1 MDTRIAMDASLAAY
15 HCHHQTLLRLASLYE
30 SRLNP
35 ALVQRYPDLCLS
47 EAQRL
52 VSETKAHLAME
63 SAVLYPALLGG
74 RDEGIRAAA
83 LALEVGL
90 TELTLRL
97 GRYGHHWTSA
107 ETIRRAPEAFVD
119 TSLELLQALR
129 KRIEEETTR
138 LFPLVERA

>member
-1 MDTRIAMDASLAAY
+1 MDASLAPY
-15 HCHHQTLLRLASLYE
+15 HQHQQSLLRLASLYE

-35 ALVQRYPDLCLS
+35 VLVQRYPDLCLA

-63 SAVLYPALLGG
+63 SAVLYPALLDGQ
-74 RDEGIRAAA
+74 DADIRAAA
-83 LALEVGL
+83 RALETGL
-90 TELTLRL
+90 TELIARL

-107 ETIRRAPEAFVD
+107 EAIRRAPEAFVGA
-119 TSLELLQALR
+119 SLDLLRALR
-129 KRIEEETTR
+129 SRIEEETTR